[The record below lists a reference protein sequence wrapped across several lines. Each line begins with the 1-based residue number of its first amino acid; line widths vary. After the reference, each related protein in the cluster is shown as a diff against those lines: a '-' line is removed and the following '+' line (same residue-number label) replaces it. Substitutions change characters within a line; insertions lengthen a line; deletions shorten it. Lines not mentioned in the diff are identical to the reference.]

1 MRRGTTALGEDGRP
15 TITYHLNR
23 LQALETERDYCVTLN
38 EEVPEEHVLE
48 RFTYDHPLY
57 TLATLRAQSE
67 LPLLAGGRT
76 HFAGAYF
83 GNGFHEDGLASGV
96 AVARV
101 LGVEW

>member
-1 MRRGTTALGEDGRP
+1 M
-15 TITYHLNR
+15 
-23 LQALETERDYCVTLN
+23 
-38 EEVPEEHVLE
+38 LE
-48 RFTYDHPLY
+48 RFSYEHPLY

-67 LPLLAGGRT
+67 LPLLSGGRT

-96 AVARV
+96 AVARA